1 MTQTNNLNL
10 NLLYPHQIHKEILIN
25 ENAIITDAMLFN
37 GVKSMKVSDLPKDA
51 AAGDKYILPEQ
62 GKIAIKLEDIWHYT
76 TVKEGMLFWVIDDEK
91 LVVYS
96 KGNWKTLFG

>member
-51 AAGDKYILPEQ
+51 AAGDKYILLEQ

-76 TVKEGMLFWVIDDEK
+76 NVKEGMLFWVIDDEK